1 MRQIWIWLVV
11 LLALTFLVMSVAS
24 PVAQQVPGPDSAVY
38 LYFGKQVLAG
48 QLPYRNLF
56 ELKPPG
62 IFYID
67 TLGLWLDGGT
77 RWGVW
82 ALQVIFVFAAAVL
95 GFLFL
100 RRYFKTWISGLAAA
114 SFLINLT
121 MILDRGNLTEEYALP
136 LQFAALLLFT
146 QLENQKG
153 FRWKSLLFGVLF
165 GLAFMLKQLLIGMW
179 VSLGILFLVQIIRS
193 RKWSRLIEIAW
204 WGAGAA
210 FVVLPLVAYFASNNV
225 LGDFWEGAF
234 AYNFLYRTFGNTDRF
249 IVLDEALNFVTKLSG
264 FYIMAMLT
272 WIASVIVLLIE
283 NSPTRRAFTS
293 RWFGFILL
301 IPTAYFIYKGS
312 AQFGMPLEFINN
324 QLPSQLRQLIYG
336 LILLSV
342 AILSLTGIL
351 QRKLGPWLGR
361 FQTGNIPAFL
371 PFFIVAVDVPIEI
384 AMIVLGANNYPHYF
398 MSFLPA
404 MTVLIGIFLWTMTS
418 WANLAEKRYMP
429 YVWTALFM
437 IPILQNGL
445 SLIQIQSQPGSDS
458 QIIETTQYIQ
468 ANTQLD
474 DKVLMWGFNMEPNFL
489 SGRATASRYAHLF
502 ILFNAGYGTQ
512 DRFDAFLREIQ
523 SSSPKLIIDTNALP
537 FIYTEN
543 GKCTYDKKKL
553 ITGSEKVY
561 IYLCQNYKKVTS
573 IGKDQWSIYQKITP

>member
-1 MRQIWIWLVV
+1 MRQTWLWLLGLLLVSV
-11 LLALTFLVMSVAS
+11 LALSVAT

-38 LYFGKQVLAG
+38 LYFGRQVNAG
-48 QLPYRNLF
+48 ALPYRDLF

-67 TLGLWLDGGT
+67 ALGLLLDGGT

-82 ALQVIFVFAAAVL
+82 AFQVIFVFAAAL
-95 GFLFL
+95 IAFFFL
-100 RRYFKTWISGLAAA
+100 RRYFKTWISGLASV
-114 SFLINLT
+114 SFLINLP

-179 VSLGILFLVQIIRS
+179 VTLGILFLIQVIWS

-204 WGAGAA
+204 WVAGVAL
-210 FVVLPLVAYFASNNV
+210 VVLPLLIYFASNNI
-225 LGDFWEGAF
+225 LADFWEGAF
-234 AYNFLYRTFGNTDRF
+234 AYNFLYRENGDANRYF
-249 IVLDEALNFVTKLSG
+249 VLDGALDFITRLSG
-264 FYIMAMLT
+264 FYIIAMLT
-272 WIASVIVLLIE
+272 WIASVILLLIE
-283 NSPTRRAFTS
+283 HAPTRRAFTS
-293 RWFGFILL
+293 RWFGFFLL
-301 IPTAYFIYKGS
+301 ILSTLFLYKGS
-312 AQFGMPLEFINN
+312 AQFGRPLEFTNN
-324 QLPSQLRQLIYG
+324 QLPILLRQLIYG
-336 LILLSV
+336 LIFLCL

-351 QRKLGPWLGR
+351 QRKFGPWLER

-371 PFFIVAVDVPIEI
+371 PFFVVAVDVPVEI
-384 AMIVLGANNYPHYF
+384 ALIVLGANNYPHYF
-398 MSFLPA
+398 MSFLPV
-404 MTVLIGIFLWTMTS
+404 MTVLIAIFIWTMTT

-429 YVWTALFM
+429 YVWVALFM

-445 SLIQIQSQPGSDS
+445 SLIQKQSLPGTDS
-458 QIIETTQYIQ
+458 QSIETTQYIE
-468 ANTQLD
+468 ANTQMD

-489 SGRATASRYAHLF
+489 SGRASASRYSHLF

-523 SSSPKLIIDTNALP
+523 SSKPKLIIDTNALP

-553 ITGSEKVY
+553 ITGSEKVF
-561 IYLCQNYKKVTS
+561 IYLCQNYKKVTV